1 MGEIRMLIIEDS
13 EDDTLLLLRELK
25 RRGIVPESLRVDT
38 PGSFLDAL
46 ARGKW
51 DVIIADYNLP
61 KFNALDA
68 LKWVHEKGIDL
79 PFIIVS
85 GAIGEETAVSAM
97 KAGAHDYI
105 KKGDFGRLIPAI
117 EREMREVKVRS
128 EKREAE
134 RALKESERLLR
145 AVIDATPALIYVKD
159 RDGRIIL
166 CNRCAAEWF
175 RLTPDRMVGKTE
187 GELFE
192 TAGEMAEGLEWLFSD
207 DMEVIRTQSPHF
219 IPDHPY
225 HFPDGSLR
233 HMAVTKVPL
242 ELSGK
247 KDYVLTVSIDI
258 SEQIQAEEDRERMQ
272 MQLLQAQKMDAIGVL
287 TGGVAHDFNNLL
299 TAIHGCT
306 DMALLRVEK
315 GDPIY
320 HDLREVQIAS
330 EKAAD
335 LTHQL
340 LLFSRK
346 TPILFVPLDLNKVIG
361 DLLKMLHR
369 LIGEDIQILTRL
381 TRTLWP
387 VRADR
392 GTIEQV
398 IMNLAVNA
406 RDAMPKGGTL
416 TLATQNVV
424 VNEAVAG
431 DNPKARP
438 GTFVCFQITDTGV
451 GIDPV
456 VLPHIFEP
464 FFSTKAPGKGTG
476 LGLSVAYG
484 IVLQHEG
491 WIEVASTPGS
501 GSTFTVYLPAAEG
514 AVEIVEE
521 EETRMEQYRGGG
533 ERILLVE
540 DEEGLRRFMDR
551 ALTKYGYEVVETSNV
566 REALD
571 VYNRESGAFDLVL
584 TDVVL
589 PGESGIEFV
598 ERLYRLKRDIRVL
611 LTSGYTDQKSQW
623 PVIQEKGYPFLQKPF
638 TLAGLLRTVHEMLNT

>member
-1 MGEIRMLIIEDS
+1 
-13 EDDTLLLLRELK
+13 
-25 RRGIVPESLRVDT
+25 
-38 PGSFLDAL
+38 
-46 ARGKW
+46 
-51 DVIIADYNLP
+51 
-61 KFNALDA
+61 
-68 LKWVHEKGIDL
+68 
-79 PFIIVS
+79 
-85 GAIGEETAVSAM
+85 
-97 KAGAHDYI
+97 
-105 KKGDFGRLIPAI
+105 
-117 EREMREVKVRS
+117 
-128 EKREAE
+128 
-134 RALKESERLLR
+134 
-145 AVIDATPALIYVKD
+145 
-159 RDGRIIL
+159 
-166 CNRCAAEWF
+166 
-175 RLTPDRMVGKTE
+175 
-187 GELFE
+187 
-192 TAGEMAEGLEWLFSD
+192 
-207 DMEVIRTQSPHF
+207 
-219 IPDHPY
+219 
-225 HFPDGSLR
+225 
-233 HMAVTKVPL
+233 MAVTKVPL

-501 GSTFTVYLPAAEG
+501 GSTFTV
-514 AVEIVEE
+514 
-521 EETRMEQYRGGG
+521 
-533 ERILLVE
+533 
-540 DEEGLRRFMDR
+540 
-551 ALTKYGYEVVETSNV
+551 
-566 REALD
+566 
-571 VYNRESGAFDLVL
+571 
-584 TDVVL
+584 
-589 PGESGIEFV
+589 
-598 ERLYRLKRDIRVL
+598 
-611 LTSGYTDQKSQW
+611 
-623 PVIQEKGYPFLQKPF
+623 
-638 TLAGLLRTVHEMLNT
+638 